1 MRRGRRIEEN
11 HPRLFSC
18 SPAGPALTLL
28 RLDLLLLLDY
38 GLGCPGHDH
47 HPVGPLPDLEP
58 RECLGS
64 RVGDRHRNGRTKLT
78 RSYCRYLD
86 DSQNFK
92 APPPMRGFFFA
103 GRAARHQ
110 PASLLRARLKFAT
123 VQRDIEPKLLQIGS
137 HNSERF
143 CSNYYARRLK
153 NESVCDSCDNH
164 LIGSACPRSGR
175 PREGRGEQGKES
187 EQIERAYKDM
197 LKRTTR
203 EQPVKKT
210 APWGNL
216 R

>member
-1 MRRGRRIEEN
+1 
-11 HPRLFSC
+11 
-18 SPAGPALTLL
+18 
-28 RLDLLLLLDY
+28 
-38 GLGCPGHDH
+38 
-47 HPVGPLPDLEP
+47 
-58 RECLGS
+58 
-64 RVGDRHRNGRTKLT
+64 
-78 RSYCRYLD
+78 
-86 DSQNFK
+86 
-92 APPPMRGFFFA
+92 MRGFFFA

-153 NESVCDSCDNH
+153 MRAFAIAAIITSLAVPALAQGDPAKAEANKAE
-164 LIGSACPRSGR
+164 
-175 PREGRGEQGKES
+175 EQKKKES
-187 EQIERAYKDM
+187 EQIERAYKEM

-210 APWGNL
+210 DPWGNL